1 MKGGDDDDDDV
12 WNASA
17 VILDID
23 SGSWAD
29 RSALHDA
36 ASQGRL
42 LALKTLI
49 AQGHSVNV
57 LTIDHIS
64 PLHEACIGSHVAC
77 ARALIDAGA
86 NVNVTTIDGVTP
98 LFNSCSAGS
107 LECLELLLQSDARP
121 QALAICQPSPIHEAV
136 SRGHSKCVD
145 ALIAWAVDVDYEIP
159 HMGTPLY
166 SACRCKEFFCAR
178 KLLDGGANV
187 QRGANLETPLHA
199 AAQKDCISIVKLLLE
214 FGADVNA
221 RNLEY
226 KRPVEVAPPGS
237 LTEGFLLIY
246 EATPRS
252 LRQLC
257 RHRIRESL
265 GRSRLHLLSHLPLP
279 KAMKN
284 FLQYR

>member
-29 RSALHDA
+29 RSPLHDA

-77 ARALIDAGA
+77 TRALIDAGA

-98 LFNSCSAGS
+98 LFNACSTGS
-107 LECLELLLQSDARP
+107 LACLELLLQSEARP
-121 QALAICQPSPIHEAV
+121 QALAIFQPSPIHEAV
-136 SRGHSKCVD
+136 SRGHSKCVE
-145 ALIAWAVDVDYEIP
+145 ALIAWSVDIDYEIP

-166 SACRCKEFFCAR
+166 TACRCKEFLCAR
-178 KLLDGGANV
+178 MLLHGGANV
-187 QRGANLETPLHA
+187 QKGTHMETPLHA
-199 AAQKDCISIVKLLLE
+199 AVQKDCLSIVKLLLE
-214 FGADVNA
+214 FGADINS

-226 KRPVEVAPPGS
+226 KRPVEIAPPGS

-252 LRQLC
+252 LHQLC
-257 RHRIRESL
+257 RQQIRERL
-265 GRSRLHLLSHLPLP
+265 GRSRLHLLPQLPLP
-279 KAMKN
+279 KSMKD
-284 FLQYR
+284 FLLYR